1 MTFGT
6 QANRSI
12 VSNAASK
19 PSTNA
24 EIIIPE
30 LTITGKPDDLENMAQ
45 IEAVLQ
51 AQIEAKAKAEAKATI
66 DKLNQRTSFLE
77 EQENAELEKQIR
89 RQKLY
94 LEHVQTRGSRNRG
107 DLQGRAPLGDMS
119 LIYNTSSKGGSGG
132 SGGSGC
138 RSCGGK

>member
-1 MTFGT
+1 MVRKMFMTFGT

-30 LTITGKPDDLENMAQ
+30 LTITGLPDDPENESKIMEIEAQ
-45 IEAVLQ
+45 IEAQ
-51 AQIEAKAKAEAKATI
+51 IKAKTKAQIE
-66 DKLNQRTSFLE
+66 KLNQSTSFLE
-77 EQENAELEKQIR
+77 EQENAELEKQIKL
-89 RQKLY
+89 QKLY
-94 LEHVQTRGSRNRG
+94 LEHVQSRGTRNRG

-119 LIYNTSSKGGSGG
+119 LIHNTSSK
-132 SGGSGC
+132 GGSGC